1 MATRI
6 APYVVLLM
14 LLAPIEAF
22 ARFVHINSASVQ
34 ELRQI
39 IHIDEVRAP
48 KVVSH
53 RPYTSV
59 DQLTRVKGIG
69 PARLRDIRSQ
79 RLECVA

>member
-1 MATRI
+1 MALFI
-6 APYVVLLM
+6 VLVM

-22 ARFVHINSASVQ
+22 ARCVDINSASVQ
-34 ELRQI
+34 DLRRI

-69 PARLRDIRSQ
+69 AARLCDIKTQ
-79 RLECVA
+79 GLACVV